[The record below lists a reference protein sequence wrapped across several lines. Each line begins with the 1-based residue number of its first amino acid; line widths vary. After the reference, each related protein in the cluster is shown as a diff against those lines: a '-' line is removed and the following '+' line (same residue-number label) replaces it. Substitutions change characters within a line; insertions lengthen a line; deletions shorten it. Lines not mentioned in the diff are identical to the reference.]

1 MALPYVAIKGDRF
14 LVDMMYARPNN
25 MSGRAVY
32 QELGWGNLAVVHID
46 LWQRL
51 KKLEPVLAQKR
62 LKLKI
67 CDAYRPKEAHL
78 LMKQIV
84 PMKGF
89 FAETPEKSQH
99 CLGTAVDV
107 CLCTEEGI
115 ELKYP
120 TKVDAYDEVLAKQ
133 VQRGEVTA
141 FMAHLQKARHDYE
154 GAGMQIETVHRQA
167 LRQMMEAA
175 GLEAITHEWWHY
187 NLPNGKVDRYPL
199 VDLRVEDF

>member
-1 MALPYVAIKGDRF
+1 MLPYVKITGERF
-14 LVDMMYARPNN
+14 LIDMMYARHNN

-32 QELGWGNLAVVHID
+32 QEIGWGNLAVVHID
-46 LWQRL
+46 LWERL

-67 CDAYRPKEAHL
+67 CDAYRPKKAHL
-78 LMKQIV
+78 MMKQIV

-107 CLCTEEGI
+107 CLCSEDGI

-120 TKVDAYDEVLAKQ
+120 TKVDAYDKVLAEQ
-133 VQRGEVTA
+133 VQRGEMTA
-141 FMAHLQKARHDYE
+141 FAAHLQKARHDYE
-154 GAGMQIETVHRQA
+154 EAGMQIEIANRQE
-167 LRQMMEAA
+167 LREMMETA
-175 GLEAITHEWWHY
+175 GLEAIAHEWWHY
-187 NLPNGKVDRYPL
+187 NLPNGEIDNYPL
-199 VDLRVEDF
+199 VELHVEDF